1 MPLRR
6 IIRLIITLALL
17 LHLSEAR
24 AAQWFKG
31 NLHTHS
37 FWSDGDDFP
46 EMIAAWYKTNG
57 YHFLALSDHN
67 ILVEG
72 EKWIGL
78 GTNKTRHLALEKYR
92 ARFPE
97 LVQTRN
103 RVAKDTNGVVTT
115 NLQVRLTALPQLKRM
130 FDAPGKF
137 LLIPSEEISANADK
151 LPIHVNATNIREL
164 IKPRHGTNVL
174 EVMQNNI
181 DAVLAQRQR
190 TGQPMFPHL
199 NHPNFHFAVTP
210 EELMRVQGERFFE
223 VYNGHPA
230 VFNDGDEKHPSTER
244 IWDIVLAWRLAIL
257 GMEPMFGIAVDDS
270 HNYHGDGLKN
280 SNPGRGWVMV
290 RAGRL
295 TPEHIV
301 HAMEAGDFYASTGV
315 RLKSITRTSKKL
327 SLSIDPEPGVDYTI
341 TFIGTKRNFVLK
353 DNRNGTAE
361 VDAALIG
368 QPLAAPIQGSKASYT
383 LQPEDLYVRAQIVST
398 KLKKNGLAPEETER
412 AWIQP
417 AVAVRR

>member
-1 MPLRR
+1 MPFRK
-6 IIRLIITLALL
+6 LICLLTICIPLLAAD
-17 LHLSEAR
+17 SQ

-57 YHFLALSDHN
+57 YQFLALSDHN
-67 ILVEG
+67 ILLEG
-72 EKWIGL
+72 EKWITIGI
-78 GTNKTRHLALEKYR
+78 NKTRLLALDKYR
-92 ARFPE
+92 AKFPN
-97 LVQTRN
+97 LVQTRIH
-103 RVAKDTNGVVTT
+103 VSTGTNGTSVT
-115 NLQVRLTALPQLKRM
+115 NLQVRLTGLPQLKQM
-130 FDAPGKF
+130 FEERGKF
-137 LLIPSEEISANADK
+137 LLIPSEEISANAGK
-151 LPIHVNATNIREL
+151 LPLHVNATNIREL

-174 EVMQNNI
+174 EVMQSNI

-230 VFNDGDEKHPSTER
+230 VWNDGDEIRPGTER
-244 IWDIVLAWRLAIL
+244 MWDIVLAWRLAIL

-270 HNYHGDGLKN
+270 HNYHGDGIKN

-295 TPEHIV
+295 TPENIV

-315 RLKSITRTSKKL
+315 RLKSITRTPKKL
-327 SLSIDPEPGVDYTI
+327 SLTIDPEPGVNYTI

-353 DNRNGTAE
+353 DLGNGNAE
-361 VDAALIG
+361 VDAARIG
-368 QPLAAPIQGSKASYT
+368 QPLTAPIQGTKASYN
-383 LQPEDLYVRAQIVST
+383 LSPDDLYVRAKIVSS
-398 KLKKNGLAPEETER
+398 KPKKNGLDPEETER
-412 AWIQP
+412 AWTQP
-417 AVAVRR
+417 AVPSKNL